1 MALLK
6 FQAAGHSFAGRGKDW
21 MEGGRLAWPAGE
33 NCRPFLGLKSDGIAQ
48 FRTADLTFAG
58 RGEDWT
64 EGGRLARPAGWR
76 KFQPGFRF
84 QV

>member
-1 MALLK
+1 
-6 FQAAGHSFAGRGKDW
+6 

-33 NCRPFLGLKSDGIAQ
+33 NCRPVLGCKSDGIAQ
-48 FRTADLTFAG
+48 FRTADPTFAG

-64 EGGRLARPAGWR
+64 EGGRLAWPAGRR
-76 KFQPGFRF
+76 KFPPGFRL

>member
-33 NCRPFLGLKSDGIAQ
+33 NCRPVLGI
-48 FRTADLTFAG
+48 
-58 RGEDWT
+58 
-64 EGGRLARPAGWR
+64 
-76 KFQPGFRF
+76 

>member
-33 NCRPFLGLKSDGIAQ
+33 NCRPVLGFKSDGIAQ

-58 RGEDWT
+58 RGLDGGWET
-64 EGGRLARPAGWR
+64 CQAGRLAKIPA
-76 KFQPGFRF
+76 RF
-84 QV
+84 